1 MPIVVTKPGSRTR
14 KIERKIFDDESN
26 LQTYIADNP
35 ECLPLEQIDEDIQ
48 LFIAVREFSTESGP
62 VDALGL
68 DRDGNVYLI
77 ETKLYRNTDKRRV
90 ISQVL
95 DYGAGL
101 WSSGTGPEGFVTRL
115 KEGIKRRFGVSAEKK
130 LAEVFQLDATEVPPL
145 LNDLQGNV
153 ARGRFRFVVLMDHI
167 DDRLKALI
175 RFVNE
180 NSEFSV
186 FGVELEFYP
195 VDDYTIAI
203 PRLFGAESQPSAGNR
218 GSRGVWD
225 EAKFFDD
232 LSKRASSDV
241 VERVRKAF
249 EFTGKQAD
257 TVSWGT
263 GISRG
268 SFSAKFDAIS
278 PKSVYSVYSDGRLEL
293 NFRWLRHS
301 EAGRKATAQLGE
313 ELRKA
318 NFNLSDDYADRFL
331 RLAPEVWTRRWP
343 EIAKVL
349 SEVIAAARQR

>member
-232 LSKRASSDV
+232 LSKRASSV
-241 VERVRKAF
+241 LF
-249 EFTGKQAD
+249 Q
-257 TVSWGT
+257 TVL
-263 GISRG
+263 
-268 SFSAKFDAIS
+268 
-278 PKSVYSVYSDGRLEL
+278 Y
-293 NFRWLRHS
+293 N
-301 EAGRKATAQLGE
+301 
-313 ELRKA
+313 
-318 NFNLSDDYADRFL
+318 
-331 RLAPEVWTRRWP
+331 APEGETLQIGTIRQGSTRR
-343 EIAKVL
+343 AL
-349 SEVIAAARQR
+349 